1 MKQKVLII
9 SLFLV
14 VCLVLSSLL
23 ALTSLSLSK
32 QIKSTFSDDNNEL
45 FEDFIKLPTEEKK
58 VQEDKKS
65 NKLVEWLTKPPT
77 GKLKFVEE
85 KKGSDEILPVL
96 NFREK
101 ILPSEDTT
109 QRTNFKVA
117 VFYSLL
123 VILLFITIYFLR
135 KRYKKK
141 NNGSSNNQYEV
152 EGVPKKLAVLE
163 NKDGNEITPFFSK
176 EKSVEASIPKHEIRK
191 LLQEWE
197 ARLVGKN
204 IKKEAETINEWF
216 ERIKGPI
223 EIIPIYEKVRYG
235 EKICTEEEIKFI
247 KNSLK
252 LRL

>member
-14 VCLVLSSLL
+14 VGLVISSLL
-23 ALTSLSLSK
+23 SITSLSFTK

-45 FEDFIKLPTEEKK
+45 FEDFIKLPTEKKK

-65 NKLVEWLTKPPT
+65 NKLVEWLKNPPT
-77 GKLKFVEE
+77 GELKFVEE
-85 KKGSDEILPVL
+85 KKGSDEVLPVV
-96 NFREK
+96 NSKEK
-101 ILPSEDTT
+101 ILPSEDNT
-109 QRTNFKVA
+109 QRTNLKAA

-123 VILLFITIYFLR
+123 VMFLFITIYFLR

-152 EGVPKKLAVLE
+152 EEDPKKLALLK
-163 NKDGNEITPFFSK
+163 NKDGNEITLLFSK
-176 EKSVEASIPKHEIRK
+176 EKSVATSIPIHEIRK
-191 LLQEWE
+191 LLQEWQ
-197 ARLVGKN
+197 ALLAGKS

-223 EIIPIYEKVRYG
+223 EIIPIYEKIRYG
-235 EKICTEEEIKFI
+235 EKNCTEEEIKFI

-252 LRL
+252 LR